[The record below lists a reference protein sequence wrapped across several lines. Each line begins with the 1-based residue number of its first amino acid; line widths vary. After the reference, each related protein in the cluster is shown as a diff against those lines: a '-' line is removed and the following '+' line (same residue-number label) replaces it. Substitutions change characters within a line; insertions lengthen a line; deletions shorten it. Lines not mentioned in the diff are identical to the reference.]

1 MPSESD
7 RPIEK
12 QLRDYAARRR
22 DAAGKDAFALH
33 PVTRNALQVEVE
45 REFGRQARFGGPHRS
60 WLNAW
65 WPRLA
70 LGGGALAVMTLLAI
84 TLIPRGGQDP
94 MGDLAKADKEAELA
108 AAPALSGGAGKSVA
122 GDVALEMRAQSESP
136 ALVADPVPAVGQRQE
151 FKFTT
156 RQLPPIAAAPTPART
171 ASAPSATAPTSIA
184 NEEPARRDAVAL
196 QRQASAVASLAGSHP
211 VPLQGSFQVVI
222 VEDRISL
229 VDADQSSYTG
239 RLEPIDPASAGAAGR
254 NRSLTF
260 DERYYK
266 FVQNGIEQVVP
277 LAAQFVL
284 TGTNRASRLPVQ
296 IVGQMVTR
304 TQAVPAQ
311 VAVSS
316 KVQAVP
322 TPPAVFLQITAT
334 ATESGAAP
342 VQIDASTQPQ

>member
-12 QLRDYAARRR
+12 QLRDYAAGRR

-45 REFGRQARFGGPHRS
+45 REFGRQARIGGSQRS
-60 WLNAW
+60 WLTAW
-65 WPRLA
+65 WPRLSLA
-70 LGGGALAVMTLLAI
+70 GAGLAVVTLLAI

-94 MGDLAKADKEAELA
+94 VGDLAKADKVSEPA
-108 AAPALSGGAGKSVA
+108 AVPASTGGGKTVA
-122 GDVALEMRAQSESP
+122 NNVALELRNQSERS
-136 ALVADPVPAVGQRQE
+136 ALVADSVPAIIQRQE

-156 RQLPPIAAAPTPART
+156 RQLLPAAATPTPART

-184 NEEPARRDAVAL
+184 KEEAARRDAAVRQRRSSPVAI
-196 QRQASAVASLAGSHP
+196 AAAP
-211 VPLQGSFQVVI
+211 PPMPLQGSFQVVI

-239 RLEPIDPASAGAAGR
+239 RLEPIDPASAGAAGPK
-254 NRSLTF
+254 RSLKF

-266 FVQNGIEQVVP
+266 FVQNGLEQVVP

-284 TGTNRASRLPVQ
+284 TGTNRLSRLPVQ

-311 VAVSS
+311 VAVNS
-316 KVQAVP
+316 KAQPVP
-322 TPPAVFLQITAT
+322 TPPAFFLQINAT
-334 ATESGAAP
+334 ATVNAGASFP
-342 VQIDASTQPQ
+342 IDATTQPQ